1 MTHKE
6 SNTMQTIDLES
17 IIKYKTNRKIPK
29 FIARLVKKIIC
40 LDRIN
45 EIIVKYGKDNQ
56 GIAFAEK
63 VLEDLNI
70 TTSIKGLENI
80 PRNEKLIFVSNHPLG
95 ALEALAIGKYLDT
108 LFKGQINF
116 ITNEILTYIPPLKEI
131 FTPVEVGSNKQDRT
145 KLNNIEQLFVSDKQ
159 IIIFPSGVVSR
170 RIDGKVQDFEWKKMF
185 VAKAR
190 QYQRNIVPIYC
201 SGQSSEFFLKF
212 SNFRKKL
219 GIKTSIELILFPREM
234 FKYEGKSI
242 DITIGQPIS
251 YQSLT
256 AEISDKKHAENIR
269 RLVYELA

>member
-256 AEISDKKHAENIR
+256 TDISDKKHAENIR

>member
-256 AEISDKKHAENIR
+256 TDISDKKHAEDIR

>member
-95 ALEALAIGKYLDT
+95 ALEALAIGKHLDT

-256 AEISDKKHAENIR
+256 TDISDKKHAENIR
-269 RLVYELA
+269 KLVYELA

>member
-242 DITIGQPIS
+242 DITIGRPIS

-256 AEISDKKHAENIR
+256 ADISDKKHAENIR
-269 RLVYELA
+269 KLVYELA

>member
-29 FIARLVKKIIC
+29 FIARLVNKIIC

-131 FTPVEVGSNKQDRT
+131 FTPVEVGSNKQDRA

-256 AEISDKKHAENIR
+256 ADISDKKHAENIR

>member
-95 ALEALAIGKYLDT
+95 ALEALAIGKHLDT

-131 FTPVEVGSNKQDRT
+131 FTPVEVGSNKQDRE

-256 AEISDKKHAENIR
+256 TDISDKKHAEDIR

>member
-131 FTPVEVGSNKQDRT
+131 FTPVEVGSNKQDRA

-256 AEISDKKHAENIR
+256 ADISDKKHAENIR

>member
-17 IIKYKTNRKIPK
+17 IIKCKTNRKIPK

-242 DITIGQPIS
+242 DITIGRPIS

-256 AEISDKKHAENIR
+256 ADISDKKHAENIR
-269 RLVYELA
+269 KLVYELA

>member
-256 AEISDKKHAENIR
+256 ADISDKKHAENIR

>member
-131 FTPVEVGSNKQDRT
+131 FTPVEVGSNKQDRA

-201 SGQSSEFFLKF
+201 SGQSSEFFLRF

-256 AEISDKKHAENIR
+256 TDISDKKHAENIR

>member
-80 PRNEKLIFVSNHPLG
+80 PRNEKLIFVSNHHF
-95 ALEALAIGKYLDT
+95 A
-108 LFKGQINF
+108 
-116 ITNEILTYIPPLKEI
+116 
-131 FTPVEVGSNKQDRT
+131 
-145 KLNNIEQLFVSDKQ
+145 
-159 IIIFPSGVVSR
+159 
-170 RIDGKVQDFEWKKMF
+170 W
-185 VAKAR
+185 
-190 QYQRNIVPIYC
+190 
-201 SGQSSEFFLKF
+201 
-212 SNFRKKL
+212 
-219 GIKTSIELILFPREM
+219 
-234 FKYEGKSI
+234 
-242 DITIGQPIS
+242 
-251 YQSLT
+251 
-256 AEISDKKHAENIR
+256 
-269 RLVYELA
+269 

>member
-190 QYQRNIVPIYC
+190 QYSEILQFSQKIRDKDKYRTHTIPTRNV
-201 SGQSSEFFLKF
+201 Q
-212 SNFRKKL
+212 
-219 GIKTSIELILFPREM
+219 
-234 FKYEGKSI
+234 
-242 DITIGQPIS
+242 
-251 YQSLT
+251 
-256 AEISDKKHAENIR
+256 IR
-269 RLVYELA
+269 RQKYRHNHRSTY

>member
-131 FTPVEVGSNKQDRT
+131 FTPVEVGSNKQDRA

-256 AEISDKKHAENIR
+256 TDISDKKHAENIR
-269 RLVYELA
+269 KLVYELA

>member
-70 TTSIKGLENI
+70 TTIIKGLENI

-131 FTPVEVGSNKQDRT
+131 FTPVEVGSNKQDRE

-256 AEISDKKHAENIR
+256 ADISDKKHAENIR

>member
-63 VLEDLNI
+63 VLEALNI
-70 TTSIKGLENI
+70 TISIKGLENI
-80 PRNEKLIFVSNHPLG
+80 PRIEKLIFVSNHPLG

-256 AEISDKKHAENIR
+256 TDISDKKHAENIR
-269 RLVYELA
+269 KLVYELA

>member
-116 ITNEILTYIPPLKEI
+116 ITNEILTYIPPLKDI

-201 SGQSSEFFLKF
+201 SG
-212 SNFRKKL
+212 
-219 GIKTSIELILFPREM
+219 IKTSIELILFPREM

-242 DITIGQPIS
+242 DITIGRPIS

-256 AEISDKKHAENIR
+256 ADISDKKHAENIR

>member
-6 SNTMQTIDLES
+6 SNTMQIIDLES

-95 ALEALAIGKYLDT
+95 ALEA
-108 LFKGQINF
+108 
-116 ITNEILTYIPPLKEI
+116 
-131 FTPVEVGSNKQDRT
+131 
-145 KLNNIEQLFVSDKQ
+145 
-159 IIIFPSGVVSR
+159 
-170 RIDGKVQDFEWKKMF
+170 
-185 VAKAR
+185 
-190 QYQRNIVPIYC
+190 
-201 SGQSSEFFLKF
+201 
-212 SNFRKKL
+212 
-219 GIKTSIELILFPREM
+219 
-234 FKYEGKSI
+234 
-242 DITIGQPIS
+242 
-251 YQSLT
+251 
-256 AEISDKKHAENIR
+256 
-269 RLVYELA
+269 RLVDRKSVV

>member
-1 MTHKE
+1 
-6 SNTMQTIDLES
+6 MQTIDLES

-131 FTPVEVGSNKQDRT
+131 FTPVEVGSNKQDRE

-201 SGQSSEFFLKF
+201 SGQCSEFFLKF

-256 AEISDKKHAENIR
+256 TDISDKKHAEDIR
-269 RLVYELA
+269 KLVYELA

>member
-242 DITIGQPIS
+242 DITIGRPIS

-256 AEISDKKHAENIR
+256 TDISDKKHAENIR

>member
-131 FTPVEVGSNKQDRT
+131 FTPVEVGSNKQDRE

-256 AEISDKKHAENIR
+256 TDISDKKHAENIR

>member
-1 MTHKE
+1 MTYQE

-70 TTSIKGLENI
+70 TTSIKGLDNI

-131 FTPVEVGSNKQDRT
+131 FTPVEVGSNRQDRA
-145 KLNNIEQLFVSDKQ
+145 KLNNIEQLFESDKQ

-201 SGQSSEFFLKF
+201 SGQCSEFFLKF

-234 FKYEGKSI
+234 FKYEGKNI
-242 DITIGQPIS
+242 YITIGQPIS

-256 AEISDKKHAENIR
+256 SDISDKKHAENIR

>member
-80 PRNEKLIFVSNHPLG
+80 PRNEKLIFAGGFDRGAGGRARHPKTIDRSQPCRTCVLSG
-95 ALEALAIGKYLDT
+95 AIGDSP
-108 LFKGQINF
+108 GAGG
-116 ITNEILTYIPPLKEI
+116 PH
-131 FTPVEVGSNKQDRT
+131 
-145 KLNNIEQLFVSDKQ
+145 
-159 IIIFPSGVVSR
+159 
-170 RIDGKVQDFEWKKMF
+170 
-185 VAKAR
+185 
-190 QYQRNIVPIYC
+190 
-201 SGQSSEFFLKF
+201 F
-212 SNFRKKL
+212 SF
-219 GIKTSIELILFPREM
+219 GPR
-234 FKYEGKSI
+234 
-242 DITIGQPIS
+242 
-251 YQSLT
+251 L
-256 AEISDKKHAENIR
+256 
-269 RLVYELA
+269 L

>member
-131 FTPVEVGSNKQDRT
+131 FTPVEVGSNKQDRE

-256 AEISDKKHAENIR
+256 ADISDKKHAENIR

>member
-95 ALEALAIGKYLDT
+95 ALEALAIGKHLDT

-242 DITIGQPIS
+242 DITIGKPIS

-256 AEISDKKHAENIR
+256 ADISDKKHAENIR
-269 RLVYELA
+269 KLVYELA

>member
-131 FTPVEVGSNKQDRT
+131 FTPVEVGSNKQDRA

-256 AEISDKKHAENIR
+256 TDISDKKHAENIR